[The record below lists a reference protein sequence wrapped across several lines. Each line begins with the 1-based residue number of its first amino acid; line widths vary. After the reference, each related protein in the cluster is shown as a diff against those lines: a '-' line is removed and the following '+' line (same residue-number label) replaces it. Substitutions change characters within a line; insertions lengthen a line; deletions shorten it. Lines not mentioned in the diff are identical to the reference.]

1 MKSQRSHIE
10 RDKLLKD
17 SLKLKLIKLLIKMKK
32 LITICKEYIFVC
44 MYKNCASVAKS
55 VKPTNITLKY
65 RIDGVNKL
73 INY

>member
-1 MKSQRSHIE
+1 
-10 RDKLLKD
+10 
-17 SLKLKLIKLLIKMKK
+17 MKK

-44 MYKNCASVAKS
+44 MYKNCASIAKI

-65 RIDGVNKL
+65 RIDEVNKL